1 VLDGILFEKEGVPAA
16 SIVTHLFVDTGSA
29 MAASWGVPQYKFLVM
44 PHPIANLTEAELD
57 RAAKE
62 MAPQVARLLLEGQK

>member
-16 SIVTHLFVDTGSA
+16 AIVTDLFSETGSA

-57 RAAKE
+57 QGAQEMAAK
-62 MAPQVARLLLEGQK
+62 VARLLLEGQ